1 MNKIDDVKKLIE
13 EKLIGINSMEE
24 LNAIK
29 NKLQIGDT
37 VTLTVYRSGQDLE
50 IKITLTEMP

>member
-29 NKLQIGDT
+29 SFW
-37 VTLTVYRSGQDLE
+37 VRRDL
-50 IKITLTEMP
+50 LLNFRV